1 MFDPSSVTEAVG
13 TFADFLL
20 RYFIALAAVGAL
32 TMALIEAIKKLL
44 DLKMRYQM
52 NATLDWFA
60 AWGAGETRLQ
70 PSNQEVR
77 VRPDE
82 LASEAYAQL
91 IHLTTGTPLPAGA
104 DGHRGSGA
112 FGLHRDMGGTWSGL
126 PRDAGL
132 ALFALELPRM
142 MGHIQDAASA
152 ALRDPARYEA
162 LYRFVASG
170 ASPGDAKE
178 WMELAAAPA
187 AIAST
192 GDSGRRANLY
202 ARIHGAVKCKLD
214 AFQLYTDH
222 RWVNLNQ
229 LAANAAGAV
238 MLFCAILFSH
248 ASSSIE
254 ITGPDVALMLFAS
267 IIGGALAPV
276 AKDLV
281 GALQRVRS
289 GV

>member
-13 TFADFLL
+13 AFADFLL

-60 AWGAGETRLQ
+60 AWGAGETRLP
-70 PSNQEVR
+70 PSDPELRDRPYELVR
-77 VRPDE
+77 
-82 LASEAYAQL
+82 EAYAQL
-91 IHLTTGTPLPAGA
+91 IHLTTGTPLPAGE

-112 FGLHRDMGGTWSGL
+112 FGLHRDMGGAWSGL

-162 LYRFVASG
+162 LYRFVTSG
-170 ASPGDAKE
+170 ASPNDAKD
-178 WMELAAAPA
+178 WVALAAAPA
-187 AIAST
+187 DTAST
-192 GDSGRRANLY
+192 GESGRRANLY
-202 ARIHGAVKCKLD
+202 ARVHGAVKCKLD

-222 RWVNLNQ
+222 RWANLNQ
-229 LAANAAGAV
+229 LAANVAGAV
-238 MLFCAILFSH
+238 MLFCAILFSY
-248 ASSSIE
+248 ASSSLDIA
-254 ITGPDVALMLFAS
+254 GPDFALILFAS